1 MHIGEEIRRRREE
14 QELTGFQLAV
24 KAGMAPSAVSQI
36 ETGKRVPSSASVL
49 KLAGALGVDVGE
61 LYPKAQNPLPF
72 ADARLMDRPEVGEW
86 LQGHGHM
93 TDAEFLSWAEA
104 LKFEIDEEG
113 IPRGIEEGI
122 EELHEKRDE
131 LLTALRTSE
140 ARKTLLSVPPG
151 LSREETK
158 SWLLKSPGR
167 WEFANEI
174 RHEYLARELALVN
187 YSRRMFVEDKTSD
200 YLVYSPTPGAHDQE
214 RHQAL
219 EERRRVLRESYA
231 KARAA

>member
-36 ETGKRVPSSASVL
+36 ETGKRVPSSASVV
-49 KLAGALGVDVGE
+49 KLAEALGVDVGE
-61 LYPKAQNPLPF
+61 LYPKAQIPLPF
-72 ADARLMDRPEVGEW
+72 EDARLMDRPEVGEW
-86 LQGHGHM
+86 LRGHGHI
-93 TDAEFLSWAEA
+93 TDAEFLSWAET

-113 IPRGIEEGI
+113 IPRGIEEAI

-140 ARKTLLSVPPG
+140 ARKTMFSVPPG
-151 LSREETK
+151 ISKEETK
-158 SWLLKSPGR
+158 SWLLKPPGR
-167 WEFANEI
+167 WELANEI

-187 YSRRMFVEDKTSD
+187 YSQRLYAEDKTSD
-200 YLVYSPTPGAHDQE
+200 YLVYGPPGEHDDE
-214 RHQAL
+214 RHQL
-219 EERRRVLRESYA
+219 FEKRRRVLRESYA